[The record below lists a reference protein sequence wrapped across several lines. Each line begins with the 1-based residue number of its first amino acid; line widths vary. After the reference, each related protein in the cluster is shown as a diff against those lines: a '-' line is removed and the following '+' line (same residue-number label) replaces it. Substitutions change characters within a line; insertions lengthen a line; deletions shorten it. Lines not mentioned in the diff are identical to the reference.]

1 MTSVGIR
8 ELRQRASELLR
19 LVEQGETVEITDRG
33 RPVALLSPLPEGSIL
48 ERLRAAG
55 EVESA
60 TGSIDDLPPP
70 LVLPPG
76 TELPSQVLAR
86 LRRDER

>member
-1 MTSVGIR
+1 MLT
-8 ELRQRASELLR
+8 
-19 LVEQGETVEITDRG
+19 
-33 RPVALLSPLPEGSIL
+33 PLPTGSPL

-55 EVESA
+55 EVENA
-60 TGSIDDLPPP
+60 AGGLDDLPEP

-76 TELPSQVLAR
+76 TELPSEALRR